1 MHQHSHHRHHSHHSH
16 GHHKH
21 GAHQHGHGSHQPG
34 DNPIAWAFFLNLG
47 FTVIELVGG
56 VLTNST
62 AIMADAVHDLGDTL
76 AIGFAWW
83 LQGYSVRQA
92 DTKFTYGY
100 RRFSLLGALIS
111 GALLIA
117 ASGWVL
123 SESIPRLADPVM
135 PHTEGMLLLAI
146 VGIAVNGYAAYRL
159 SRGKSLNERALN
171 WHLLEDVLGW
181 VAVLIVA
188 ATLQFFDWPILD
200 PALSIIFT
208 VFIAFNVTRLLV
220 ETARVFFQAVPDEIV
235 HRQIV
240 TVLQALREVK
250 DVHKLHFWSLDG
262 EAHVLTVHLLVD
274 RELDAAQ
281 QKDLKA
287 RVAAS
292 LAEYNL
298 VHTTVEL
305 EFPGEGCRD
314 ELSGAV
320 NHR

>member
-1 MHQHSHHRHHSHHSH
+1 MHQHSHHKPDHHRRGQHPHSHHKHSH
-16 GHHKH
+16 GCKH
-21 GAHQHGHGSHQPG
+21 SG

-56 VLTNST
+56 MITNST

-76 AIGFAWW
+76 AIGLAWW

-92 DTKFTYGY
+92 DAKFSYGY

-111 GALLIA
+111 GVLLIA
-117 ASGWVL
+117 ASAWVL
-123 SESIPRLADPVM
+123 SVSIPRLGDPVM

-159 SRGKSLNERALN
+159 SRGKSLNEKALN

-181 VAVLIVA
+181 VAVLMVA
-188 ATLQFFDWPILD
+188 VTLQFFDWPILD
-200 PALSIIFT
+200 PALSVIFT
-208 VFIAFNVTRLLV
+208 VFIAFNVTRLLAQ
-220 ETARVFFQAVPDEIV
+220 TAKVFFQAVPDEIA

-240 TVLQALREVK
+240 AVLQELHDVE
-250 DVHKLHFWSLDG
+250 DVHDVHFWSLDG
-262 EAHVLTVHLLVD
+262 EAHVLTVHILVD
-274 RELDAAQ
+274 RDLDAHQ

-292 LAEYNL
+292 LARFNL

-305 EFPGEGCRD
+305 EFPGESCRD
-314 ELSGAV
+314 ELARPA
-320 NHR
+320 NHS